1 MHSWKLSS
9 EEGAIPLIAGPCS
22 AESEGQLMRT
32 AEGLSSLGVKW
43 FRAGLW
49 KPRTHPG
56 SFEGVGPQG
65 LPWLLKVREQFGM
78 MVGAEVAG
86 PRQVEECLEAGL
98 DFLWIGAR
106 TTASPFLVQETA
118 SALEGVGDSVPI
130 FIKNPLS
137 PDVGLWMG
145 AVERLDAAG
154 VGRIGLIHRGFTPSS
169 PSVYRNDPNWN
180 AAVQMRTGCPDVPFL
195 ADPSHMGGA
204 VRFVREI
211 SQKALDLGFDGLMLE
226 IHESPSEALSDSA
239 QQITAPELETLLK
252 SLTVRSSGSEDEGFN
267 SVLEQLR
274 SRIDAIDDGIIGLLA
289 ERMEVSRRIGRVK
302 KEHSVSILQT
312 SRWESVLASVVR
324 KGRAYG
330 LDERFLKEVFNAVH
344 KASVES
350 QQD

>member
-1 MHSWKLSS
+1 
-9 EEGAIPLIAGPCS
+9 
-22 AESEGQLMRT
+22 
-32 AEGLSSLGVKW
+32 
-43 FRAGLW
+43 
-49 KPRTHPG
+49 
-56 SFEGVGPQG
+56 
-65 LPWLLKVREQFGM
+65 
-78 MVGAEVAG
+78 
-86 PRQVEECLEAGL
+86 
-98 DFLWIGAR
+98 
-106 TTASPFLVQETA
+106 
-118 SALEGVGDSVPI
+118 
-130 FIKNPLS
+130 
-137 PDVGLWMG
+137 
-145 AVERLDAAG
+145 
-154 VGRIGLIHRGFTPSS
+154 
-169 PSVYRNDPNWN
+169 
-180 AAVQMRTGCPDVPFL
+180 MRTGCPDVPFL
-195 ADPSHMGGA
+195 ADPSHMGGS
-204 VRFVREI
+204 VSFLREL

-239 QQITAPELETLLK
+239 QQITAPELENLLK